1 MASSQ
6 QGSSK
11 LWILVAV
18 LLLIILA
25 ATATITWLIVERPAR
40 AGEEL
45 GISLTQKTDN
55 PLFVKLE
62 PFTVN
67 LQSGDYGSRLLY
79 VGITL
84 DLGNEQTMNFIQGHL
99 PQVRNRLLMVLS
111 GQDATAL
118 ITSEGKRKL
127 ATQIGTSLHEPFT
140 QQQPKL
146 VVNDVL
152 FTQFIV
158 Q

>member
-25 ATATITWLIVERPAR
+25 ATATITWLIVEKPAR
-40 AGEEL
+40 AE
-45 GISLTQKTDN
+45 QKLESMVTTSA
-55 PLFVKLE
+55 PLFFKLE

-67 LQSGDYGSRLLY
+67 LHSSDYGSRLLY

-84 DLGNEQTMNFIQGHL
+84 DLGNDSTVNFIQNHL

-118 ITSEGKRKL
+118 ITSEGKQKL
-127 ATQIGTSLHEPFT
+127 AAQIGASLHKPFA
-140 QQQPKL
+140 QQQPQL
-146 VVNDVL
+146 VVNNVL

>member
-6 QGSSK
+6 QGSTK
-11 LWILVAV
+11 LWILIAV

-25 ATATITWLIVERPAR
+25 ATATITWLIVDKPTRG
-40 AGEEL
+40 GEPL
-45 GISLTQKTDN
+45 QVSMLTPST
-55 PLFVKLE
+55 PLFLKLE

-67 LQSGDYGSRLLY
+67 LENSDYGSRLLY

-84 DLGNEQTMNFIQGHL
+84 DLGDEETLNFLQDHL

-111 GQDATAL
+111 GQDASAL
-118 ITSEGKRKL
+118 ITGEGKRKL
-127 ATQIGTSLHEPFT
+127 AEQIGVSLHEPFL

>member
-25 ATATITWLIVERPAR
+25 ATATITWLIVEKPAR
-40 AGEEL
+40 AGEQL
-45 GISLTQKTDN
+45 GVSLVKPAA
-55 PLFVKLE
+55 PLFLKLE

-67 LQSGDYGSRLLY
+67 LQGSDYGGRLLY

-84 DLGNEQTMNFIQGHL
+84 DLGNDQSMSFIQDHL

-118 ITSEGKRKL
+118 VTREGKQKL
-127 ATQIGTSLHEPFT
+127 AAQIGASLLEPFT